1 MAQQSAVSLSVV
13 VPFFDSADRLPI
25 CLDSLLAQTHPEL
38 QVVLV
43 DDGSDD
49 GSREIARRY
58 VHEHPGVCLVE
69 QGHQGVAAA
78 RDAGVE
84 RASGAYL
91 AFCDADDEVPPAAY
105 ARLVGALHRS
115 GSDLAVAS
123 VAIQD
128 RGLYSEPAWAR
139 SSNERRRLG
148 VGLEDVPQIMA
159 NVMPG
164 TRVFRRSSWDRAGCS
179 FAAAGDR
186 GDIVPMVRALL
197 AARSFDV
204 LPAVGYR
211 WAWRSDGRSLLQRDL
226 VDREQA
232 RERVASMRAASE
244 LLVDRGP
251 ELARQHFLAQVLH
264 AAADLVR
271 AAAYQDE
278 DYWQMLSRELGLL
291 IAHVAPER
299 LQHVPVMD
307 RVTTWLCAH
316 DDRGATEK
324 FLEYAAD
331 NGDSFPYA
339 VAGGRASITTPVRE
353 SLPTDVDLTRVADA
367 DRRFRTR
374 LTELGWETPGVLR
387 LEGAALVEYTSG
399 ADRHLNL
406 VLRERG
412 SGKEV
417 SLPTRALVSHD
428 VNRWAA
434 RAYEDHS
441 AAGFAAR
448 VDLASLAGDG
458 AGRTTFDVQIRLEV
472 DGLIRVGPFQSRRSG
487 GSPGLLEISARD
499 GLAGVPDW
507 SEHQGLSLTVRP
519 ARDGDRASPLKTA
532 PVVVNTITAAGDVLS
547 LTGSSAADVELALV
561 GPRSRTPWAPT
572 TRTDAGFAAQ
582 LPVLVDEW
590 GLGPATLPG
599 DQYAVMAR
607 LTDGSESRVGLSRA
621 LWRKL
626 PPFVDSGRHAFH
638 PSAVGGAGS
647 LVLRIAPG
655 ADRDSRSP
663 YLRRQLSETVYPAAR
678 DKPVLQTALF
688 ETFAGRSGGDNP
700 GRLCEE
706 LARRGTG
713 LDLVV
718 SVVDRSVLVPAGAR
732 PVVRWS
738 REWIELLGRSRYLI
752 TNAMLPRFVAA
763 RPGQVVVQTWH
774 GSPLKRIGH
783 DRRDVDF
790 ADWRHRRQL
799 LVARDS
805 WDLLLSQSPFCTST
819 LRTAFHYDGA
829 VLEVGYPRNDI
840 LVAPGA
846 DEVRRRTRAQLA
858 IPDDARVIL
867 YAPTWRDTERA
878 GRVFDKVLHLDA
890 AIVVERLQDS
900 FVLVRGHYNSMGAA
914 EEHAVDRR
922 IMDVTRYPD
931 ISALF
936 LAADALV
943 TDYSSVLFDFV
954 LTDKPIILLAPD
966 LAEYQNERRGFYL
979 NYHDT
984 VPGPVCLS
992 TDEVVQALQSP
1003 DEYSARRA
1011 EFRARFAPYDDGH
1024 ASRRAVDALL
1034 RHEGLIDETDRG
1046 TVDDLGHSQSSQC
1059 GR

>member
-128 RGLYSEPAWAR
+128 RGIYSEPAWAR

-291 IAHVAPER
+291 IAHAAPER

-448 VDLASLAGDG
+448 VDLASLVGDG

-663 YLRRQLSETVYPAAR
+663 YLHVTSRYFRLLCSRPSRAGPVGTTQDGSAKSWRDAGPGSTWSSAWSTGLSWFRRAR
-678 DKPVLQTALF
+678 DPWCAGPGSGSNCSADPATSSRTRCCRGSSPPVPA
-688 ETFAGRSGGDNP
+688 RSW
-700 GRLCEE
+700 C
-706 LARRGTG
+706 RRGTAAHSSG
-713 LDLVV
+713 SATTGATSTSPTGGTDG
-718 SVVDRSVLVPAGAR
+718 SCSSPGTPGTCCSARARSVPRRCAPLSTTTVRCSRSAIRATTSWWLLVPM
-732 PVVRWS
+732 
-738 REWIELLGRSRYLI
+738 RYD
-752 TNAMLPRFVAA
+752 AA
-763 RPGQVVVQTWH
+763 RARNSLSPTTPG
-774 GSPLKRIGH
+774 
-783 DRRDVDF
+783 
-790 ADWRHRRQL
+790 
-799 LVARDS
+799 
-805 WDLLLSQSPFCTST
+805 
-819 LRTAFHYDGA
+819 
-829 VLEVGYPRNDI
+829 
-840 LVAPGA
+840 
-846 DEVRRRTRAQLA
+846 
-858 IPDDARVIL
+858 
-867 YAPTWRDTERA
+867 
-878 GRVFDKVLHLDA
+878 
-890 AIVVERLQDS
+890 
-900 FVLVRGHYNSMGAA
+900 
-914 EEHAVDRR
+914 
-922 IMDVTRYPD
+922 
-931 ISALF
+931 
-936 LAADALV
+936 
-943 TDYSSVLFDFV
+943 
-954 LTDKPIILLAPD
+954 
-966 LAEYQNERRGFYL
+966 
-979 NYHDT
+979 
-984 VPGPVCLS
+984 
-992 TDEVVQALQSP
+992 
-1003 DEYSARRA
+1003 
-1011 EFRARFAPYDDGH
+1011 
-1024 ASRRAVDALL
+1024 
-1034 RHEGLIDETDRG
+1034 
-1046 TVDDLGHSQSSQC
+1046 
-1059 GR
+1059 